1 MVGIRSVAAIA
12 VALLMVMTSVA
23 FLADDSD
30 AVDEHGTSNHPLTS
44 FSYDCYTLKT
54 DSSKSYY
61 VAVGSD
67 VSVVSGYHKDN
78 SWSALTYYNPASVT
92 SGYGL
97 SFDGSKVSGTISKEG
112 LIEVNINHSQMGV
125 IYKDFT
131 LKIFAVNINPVYTI
145 TYDAGIGL
153 VNGHQTWSEQIPEG
167 SFASL
172 PQATHSSGAYAF
184 MGWSESETA
193 DEGVASYNATG
204 DVTLHAVWKRNAVQV
219 SDATATVT
227 SGQSASLPIH
237 TSPSSASLSI
247 GSAGGLPEE
256 NIKIEGHDLI
266 LDMTG
271 VGPGTYFITLSA
283 SYTGYISGESVVTVK
298 VPITIVKP
306 IEYVLS
312 EGDYFSYTPV
322 TNPTNAE
329 ISLVSVTRDGSILP
343 DPELQV
349 NGRSIA
355 GTFDGTGTYAITY
368 RASLEG
374 YVDVTNT
381 VFVKVNE
388 RQASA
393 PAPIMGNIS
402 ATPRATEP
410 RVFDFV
416 ISGYANASNII
427 WSHEGVVFSTSSPTA
442 LYEFPA
448 SGSYTVKC
456 TLAGFDGSFVSE
468 DVDVI
473 CLDNYHREAAWA
485 GIPYSCIIESD
496 DVVSIQD
503 GSPFIVTTV
512 EVNGKTYRLISGTPT
527 EAYVGESFTVNLGD
541 DSWNI
546 QVYPRETSA
555 PVVDFDLVLSDDGY
569 TVVAFFKGQNASFYS
584 FDFDGDGIPESGNAY
599 TYGKEGRYTV
609 VCKAVNNVSE
619 TSKSDMVSI
628 NVIPH
633 EDVRVLD
640 LTDFQMVAGEK
651 LDMVI
656 SLDRGDT
663 VTVSGPAAAFVSF
676 IGDSTLRAEPTEK
689 GVFDLTVTVHHV
701 NGTSVSK
708 TVKVTVR
715 GDEIQDLEEEKHD
728 YMVVMAVF
736 FIISV
741 SAIAVFILRDIRTVP
756 NNGQRSS
763 FIDRYLNRR
772 QYR

>member
-1 MVGIRSVAAIA
+1 MVGIRCVAAIA
-12 VALLMVMTSVA
+12 MALLVVMTSVA

-30 AVDEHGTSNHPLTS
+30 AVDEHGTSNHPLTG
-44 FSYDCYTLKT
+44 FSYDCYTLKE
-54 DSSKSYY
+54 DSDKTYY

-67 VSVVSGYHKDN
+67 VSIVSGYHKEN
-78 SWSALTYYNPASVT
+78 SWSALTYYNPESVT

-97 SFDGSKVSGTISKEG
+97 SFNGSKVSGTISKEG
-112 LIEVNINHSQMGV
+112 LIEVKVYHSQMGV
-125 IYKDFT
+125 VYTDYT
-131 LKIFAVNINPVYTI
+131 LRIFAVNINPVYTI

-172 PQATHSSGAYAF
+172 PQAVHSSGAYTF

-193 DEGVASYNATG
+193 DEGVSSYNATR
-204 DVTLHAVWKRNAVQV
+204 DVTLHAVWKRNAVQIN
-219 SDATATVT
+219 DATATVT

-237 TSPSSASLSI
+237 TSPSSAAVSI
-247 GSAGGLPEE
+247 GSAGGLPVE
-256 NIKIEGHDLI
+256 NLRIDDHDLI

-271 VGPGTYFITLSA
+271 VDPGTYFIQLNA
-283 SYTGYISGESVVTVK
+283 SYTGYITGESVVTVK

-306 IEYVLS
+306 IEYVLT
-312 EGDYFSYTPV
+312 EGDFFSYTPV

-329 ISLVSVTRDGSILP
+329 IALVSVTKDGNLVS
-343 DPELQV
+343 DTGLQV

-355 GTFDGTGTYAITY
+355 GTFDGKGTYAITY

-393 PAPIMGNIS
+393 PAPVMGTIA

-410 RVFDFV
+410 RVYDFV

-427 WSHEGVVFSTSSPTA
+427 WSYEGVVFATSSPTA

-468 DVDVI
+468 DVSVI
-473 CLDNYHREAAWA
+473 CLDNYHREAAWV
-485 GIPYSCIIESD
+485 GIPYSFIIESD
-496 DVVSIQD
+496 DEVSIED
-503 GSPFIVTTV
+503 GAPFSVTASTV
-512 EVNGKTYRLISGTPT
+512 DGRTYRMIAGTPSDVF
-527 EAYVGESFTVNLGD
+527 VGESFGVNLGD

-546 QVYPRETSA
+546 HVYPRETSA

-569 TVVAFFKGQNASFYS
+569 TVVALFKGQNASFYS
-584 FDFDGDGIPESGNAY
+584 FDFNGDGIPEQGNAY
-599 TYGKEGRYTV
+599 TYDKEGRYTV

-633 EDVRVLD
+633 EDVYVLE
-640 LTDFQMVAGEK
+640 LTDFQMVVGEK
-651 LDMVI
+651 LDVI
-656 SLDRGDT
+656 LTVEEGDI
-663 VTVSGPAAAFVSF
+663 VTVSGPAADFVTVRD
-676 IGDSTLRAEPTEK
+676 GSTLRAEPTEK
-689 GVFDLTVTVHHV
+689 GVFDLKVTVHHD

-715 GDEIQDLEEEKHD
+715 GDEVQDLVEEKHD
-728 YMVVMAVF
+728 YMVVMAIF

-741 SAIAVFILRDIRTVP
+741 SAIAVFILRDIKAP
-756 NNGQRSS
+756 IGQKPSL
-763 FIDRYLNRR
+763 IDRYLRRR